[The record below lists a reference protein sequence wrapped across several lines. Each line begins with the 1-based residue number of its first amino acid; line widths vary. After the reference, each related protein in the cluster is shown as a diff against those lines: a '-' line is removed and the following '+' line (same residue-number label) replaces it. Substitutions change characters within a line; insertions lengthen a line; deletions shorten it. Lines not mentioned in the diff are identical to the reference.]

1 MRPFVTL
8 LCVATIV
15 GYGYAVA
22 GMGGYLLGH
31 GNLTYIVAGLLGGTA
46 CGVLALYPRSFSTT
60 WAANDVSRRTSR
72 PPENGPQA
80 RRKIKWDT

>member
-1 MRPFVTL
+1 MRPIVTL

-46 CGVLALYPRSFSTT
+46 CGVLALYLFKKHPEEFFD
-60 WAANDVSRRTSR
+60 DVGG
-72 PPENGPQA
+72 E
-80 RRKIKWDT
+80 